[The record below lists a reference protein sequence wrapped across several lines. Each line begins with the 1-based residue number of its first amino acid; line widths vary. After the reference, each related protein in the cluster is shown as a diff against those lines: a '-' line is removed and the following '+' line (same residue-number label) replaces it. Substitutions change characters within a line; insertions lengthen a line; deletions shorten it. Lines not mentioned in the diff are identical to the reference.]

1 VVSIMQTVR
10 TAPSRMRSN
19 ATRSALVA
27 ALAAT
32 AVAVGLLLF
41 TPGAAQ
47 AIDPGTTRFDQT
59 DEHIDYVGTWDTF
72 EKSAAYKTAYSRAN
86 TKGTAAIIYFDGTRL
101 DWIAMK
107 GSSTG
112 KADVYLDGVFQKTV
126 DLAAASASYQ
136 VNVWTTGVIA
146 PGHHS
151 VRIARSL
158 STPAGTFITLDAVD
172 VTGTLIY
179 GPPAITG
186 LGPVSGGTG
195 GGASVAISGSDLLE
209 TSAVTFGGVNATS
222 FTVESSTLVTAAAP
236 AHAAGTVNVQ
246 VTTASGASTDTV
258 ADDFLYAPL
267 SVPTITGLGPA
278 SGAPGTEVVITGTGF
293 IGLSGPDAVTFG
305 STQAANYVVDSPTQV
320 TAVAPAHDSAK
331 LQVKVKAAGGTT
343 ADTPADDFTFF
354 TRYEQTDVRVS
365 YAGNWETYST
375 ASALSGS
382 YARSSTSGATVTL
395 TFTGTRLTWIAMKG
409 TTTGLA
415 DVYLDGTFKTT
426 IDLAAA
432 TPTYQQEVWT
442 TGDVSNAVHTVKIV
456 RNATSAAGK
465 YLTIDA
471 VDVVGTLLGSGTV
484 EQTDTRLAFA
494 GTWSSVTATGASGG
508 SYKRATGSGAAVYVD
523 FTGID
528 LAWVTTVGPTMGKA
542 WVSVDGGAAQSVDLY
557 AATTAY
563 KQKVWDSGPL
573 TLGDHE
579 VKIWWDTVNL
589 STRYVTADAF
599 TVLGTLRQAYLWHRY
614 EQTDVRLIATDS
626 WSTVS
631 AAGASGASYKRTS
644 STSAFF
650 DFMFNGRQAS
660 WLATTGPSM
669 GKAKVSIDG
678 GAAVVVDLYSVAT
691 LDKQTVWSSAILP
704 DGTHRVQ
711 IWVSDTST
719 PGAYIDVDAIDVH
732 GSLPSVTTL
741 TGAKNLWA
749 ETRLK
754 ELSYLPGTVDGTV
767 DTKTTGAVIAFQKW
781 EGLTR
786 DGVIG
791 ATVWARLHTASRPV
805 PTRIGTTNPWIEVD
819 LSKQVLMF
827 CKNGA
832 VLYTIHVSTGSASV
846 GMLTPKGTF
855 TIISKT
861 PPREHLYYPMA
872 ITTGIAIHGYPTV
885 PTTPASHGCVRTQN
899 WDQDVLY
906 ALTPMGARVYI
917 YD

>member
-1 VVSIMQTVR
+1 
-10 TAPSRMRSN
+10 
-19 ATRSALVA
+19 
-27 ALAAT
+27 
-32 AVAVGLLLF
+32 
-41 TPGAAQ
+41 
-47 AIDPGTTRFDQT
+47 
-59 DEHIDYVGTWDTF
+59 
-72 EKSAAYKTAYSRAN
+72 
-86 TKGTAAIIYFDGTRL
+86 
-101 DWIAMK
+101 
-107 GSSTG
+107 
-112 KADVYLDGVFQKTV
+112 
-126 DLAAASASYQ
+126 
-136 VNVWTTGVIA
+136 
-146 PGHHS
+146 
-151 VRIARSL
+151 
-158 STPAGTFITLDAVD
+158 
-172 VTGTLIY
+172 
-179 GPPAITG
+179 
-186 LGPVSGGTG
+186 
-195 GGASVAISGSDLLE
+195 
-209 TSAVTFGGVNATS
+209 
-222 FTVESSTLVTAAAP
+222 
-236 AHAAGTVNVQ
+236 
-246 VTTASGASTDTV
+246 
-258 ADDFLYAPL
+258 
-267 SVPTITGLGPA
+267 
-278 SGAPGTEVVITGTGF
+278 
-293 IGLSGPDAVTFG
+293 
-305 STQAANYVVDSPTQV
+305 
-320 TAVAPAHDSAK
+320 
-331 LQVKVKAAGGTT
+331 
-343 ADTPADDFTFF
+343 
-354 TRYEQTDVRVS
+354 
-365 YAGNWETYST
+365 
-375 ASALSGS
+375 
-382 YARSSTSGATVTL
+382 
-395 TFTGTRLTWIAMKG
+395 
-409 TTTGLA
+409 
-415 DVYLDGTFKTT
+415 
-426 IDLAAA
+426 
-432 TPTYQQEVWT
+432 
-442 TGDVSNAVHTVKIV
+442 
-456 RNATSAAGK
+456 
-465 YLTIDA
+465 
-471 VDVVGTLLGSGTV
+471 
-484 EQTDTRLAFA
+484 
-494 GTWSSVTATGASGG
+494 
-508 SYKRATGSGAAVYVD
+508 
-523 FTGID
+523 
-528 LAWVTTVGPTMGKA
+528 
-542 WVSVDGGAAQSVDLY
+542 
-557 AATTAY
+557 
-563 KQKVWDSGPL
+563 VWDSGPL

-579 VKIWWDTVNL
+579 VKIWWDTVNV
-589 STRYVTADAF
+589 STRYVTVDAF
-599 TVLGTLRQAYLWHRY
+599 TVLGTFRQAYLWHRY